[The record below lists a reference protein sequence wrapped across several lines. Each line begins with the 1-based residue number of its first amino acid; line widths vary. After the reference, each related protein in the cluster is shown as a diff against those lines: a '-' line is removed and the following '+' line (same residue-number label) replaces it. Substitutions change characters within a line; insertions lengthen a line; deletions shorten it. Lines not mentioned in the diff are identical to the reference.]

1 MCFQSIRS
9 KVLTRSMISLYFTY
23 KFAEYGHCLQG
34 RLPLNYDK
42 RLQKEY
48 ADFLFYRRV
57 HAATTRTLTKC
68 HMS

>member
-9 KVLTRSMISLYFTY
+9 KVLTRSMISCKFTC
-23 KFAEYGHCLQG
+23 KFAEYDTCLQG

-48 ADFLFYRRV
+48 ADFIFYRLV
-57 HAATTRTLTKC
+57 QAATTRTLNRC